1 MLQCLQRKKKW
12 RFALKF
18 CAIILCL
25 KCVLNHKECGFVYIR
40 EIIKNFAAL
49 SHFSSSLKREHLEEP
64 LIARFVRKRSSST
77 FAKPF
82 AWWADQTGG
91 HILSGIWL
99 NYCIMEALLPSFDEV
114 KPIILLFFSIILH
127 CCCDFDTLNSW
138 VSRHISQSNLLFLFQ
153 LEETGTYRMKVLL
166 ASIGRSWY
174 CMEIFENSYVHP
186 WGSSYQSLCP
196 ASLLVRLLS

>member
-40 EIIKNFAAL
+40 EIIKNLAAL

-82 AWWADQTGG
+82 AWWADQTWG

-114 KPIILLFFSIILH
+114 KPIILLFFPSYCIAAVILTH
-127 CCCDFDTLNSW
+127 WTW

-186 WGSSYQSLCP
+186 WGLSYQSLCP